1 MGIGLR
7 VFILNDDD
15 TVNRFPLTRYER
27 LLDGDPKERL
37 LQYAGKKIRFAEVAV
52 EYYQRE
58 PIRILRLV
66 PFVLHFDSAG
76 SIDITEMD
84 RERRLSMEAHP
95 FLPEEETIGTV
106 IDARR
111 HFAKKRYDHRYRWK
125 LTEQI
130 VIAIA
135 TAIFGGRSGELLT

>member
-7 VFILNDDD
+7 IFIVNDDD

-27 LLDGDPKERL
+27 LLEGDPKERL
-37 LQYAGKKIRFAEVAV
+37 LQYAGQKIRFAEVAV
-52 EYYQRE
+52 EYFQRE
-58 PIRILRLV
+58 PIRIIRFV

-76 SIDITEMD
+76 SIDIAEME
-84 RERRLSMEAHP
+84 RERRLAMEAHP
-95 FLPEEETIGTV
+95 FFPEEETIGTV

-111 HFAKKRYDHRYRWK
+111 HFAKKRYDHQYRWK
-125 LTEQI
+125 LTDEI

-135 TAIFGGRSGELLT
+135 TAIFGGRSGE